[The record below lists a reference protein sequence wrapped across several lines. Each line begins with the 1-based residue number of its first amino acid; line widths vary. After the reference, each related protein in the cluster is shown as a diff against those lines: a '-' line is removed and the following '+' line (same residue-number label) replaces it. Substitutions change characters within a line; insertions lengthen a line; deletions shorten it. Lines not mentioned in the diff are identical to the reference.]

1 MDAAANVPYKGVAA
15 YHSVAVDGAQYGD
28 LVWYYPDPIDECRKI
43 AGLLAFFNEKVDA
56 ILVDGE
62 VVPRPLTPWS

>member
-1 MDAAANVPYKGVAA
+1 AA
-15 YHSVAVDGAQYGD
+15 YHNVTIGSQRYPD

-43 AGLLAFFNEKVDA
+43 TGLLAFFNEKVDA

-62 VVPRPLTPWS
+62 AMDKPVTPWS